1 MSAATEIQR
10 LHAIVDPIASDLRL
24 DVYDIERRGGTIR
37 VTLDS
42 PRPDPRRA
50 STSTSSRSRP
60 G

>member
-1 MSAATEIQR
+1 MSAATEIDR
-10 LHAIVDPIASDLRL
+10 MHAIVDPIASDLHL

-42 PRPDPRRA
+42 ARGPSRA
-50 STSTSSRSRP
+50 SISTNSRSPP

>member
-1 MSAATEIQR
+1 MSAATEIDR
-10 LHAIVDPIASDLRL
+10 VHAIVDPIASDLHL

-37 VTLDS
+37 ITLDS
-42 PRPDPRRA
+42 PRRLRDGA

>member
-1 MSAATEIQR
+1 MSDSDRDRRIQ
-10 LHAIVDPIASDLRL
+10 AIVDPIASDLHL

-42 PRPDPRRA
+42 ARRLRARA
-50 STSTSSRSRP
+50 STSTTSPWRP